1 MGRKVAPWIC
11 RRGGEWDM
19 REGER
24 ERWREREREREISLS
39 MLILDGLLLSAVVG

>member
-24 ERWREREREREISLS
+24 EGGEREREISLS